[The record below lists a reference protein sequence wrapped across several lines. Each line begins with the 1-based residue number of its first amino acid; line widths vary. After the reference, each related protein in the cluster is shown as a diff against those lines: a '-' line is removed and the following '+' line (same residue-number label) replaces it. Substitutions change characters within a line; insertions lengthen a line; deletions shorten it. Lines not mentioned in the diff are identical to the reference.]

1 MKTTYRGCEI
11 WAMRG
16 ERRGPIHYG
25 VFDEGFEVDSGFYDT
40 EDSVRDFMKSLR
52 RRVDEYRDEVEEVC

>member
-1 MKTTYRGCEI
+1 
-11 WAMRG
+11 MRG

-40 EDSVRDFMKSLR
+40 EDSVRDFMKSLK
-52 RRVDEYRDEVEEVC
+52 RRVDEYRDYIEGVFNE